1 MRVEGPDTPAGGG
14 RAAPPRVRV
23 AIVTLDAHFAAA
35 LGRVR
40 RRLSAEAPGL
50 EISLHA
56 ATEWAESPE
65 ALGAA
70 KAAVAE
76 ADIVLCAMLF
86 IDDHIRA
93 IMPDLEARRARCD
106 ALIAIVS
113 APEIVKLTHAG
124 RLDMA
129 KPEKGVISLLK
140 RLRGKRGGE
149 GGGSKSASS
158 GAGQM
163 AMLRRI
169 PKILRYI
176 PGSAQ
181 DLRAYFLA
189 MQYWLSGSDENL
201 ASLIAMLVDRYADGP
216 RAVWRGRLRVE
227 PPIDYPETGL
237 YHPAMPGRVGED
249 LAALPNRQGTKGRVG
264 LILLRSYVLAK
275 DTGHY
280 DGAIAALE
288 AEGLTVVPVF
298 AAGLDARPA
307 IERFFMEDGESTVD
321 TVISLTGFSLVGGP
335 AYNDARAAEEI
346 LAKLD
351 VPYIAAHALEFQSLE
366 QWGASSRGLQPIET
380 TVMVAIP
387 ELDGATNPMVF
398 GGRSDGSG
406 LPAQCCESQC
416 LFPATDLRE
425 MHVCQDRVRR
435 LAGRA
440 ARLVALR
447 RRERAERKVAI
458 VLFNFPPNAGATGS
472 AAFLAV
478 WESLLN
484 TLKSM
489 EEAGYTLEAPACVD
503 ALRDAV
509 LGRPEEDGTEAN
521 IADRIPAD
529 RHVAEERWL
538 MEIEQVWG
546 PAPGKHNTD
555 GRNIHILG
563 ARFGN
568 VFVGIQPAFGW
579 EGDPMR
585 LLFEG
590 GFAPTHAFS
599 AFYRWIDQD
608 FGADAVLH
616 FGTHGALEFMPGKQ
630 SGLSQLCWPD
640 RLIGDMPNLYL
651 YASNNPSE
659 GAIARRR
666 AGATLIS
673 YLTPPVAHAG
683 LYKGLADLRAS
694 LERWRGDDAMPT
706 ETRTRLAEQVQAEAA
721 AVDLCA
727 PEPIWCLADAE
738 ARIPG
743 LLAALTEL
751 EHTLIPH
758 GLHVVGRPPSL
769 EERADLLGVMADAGH
784 RLTPARPALERLAMG
799 GTGAES
805 LAISGI
811 VINPETRD
819 AFDRLAEAAKLLA
832 EDHEIPALLRALDGS
847 YIRPAPGG
855 DLIRSA
861 EVLPT
866 GRNLHGFDPFRIPS
880 AFAMAEGA
888 RQTEKLLA
896 RHREEHSALPRRVAL
911 VLWGTDTIKQEGG
924 PMAQALALLGAE
936 PRRDSYGRVCGARL
950 VPLEELGRPR
960 IDVMLTLSGIFRD
973 LLPIQVQVLAE
984 ACQRAA
990 AADEPDEM
998 NFIRAE
1004 SRALMERTGAKLEEA
1019 ALRVFSNADGAYG
1032 SNVNQLIDSGLW
1044 TDEDELADAYAARK
1058 CFAYGADGKP
1068 MKRPRHLADMLT
1080 GVDLAYQTLDS
1091 VELGVTTIDHYF
1103 DTLGGI
1109 GRAVKRARGGQQVPV
1124 YIGDQTRG
1132 EGKVRTLSEQVALE
1146 TRTRTLNPKWFE
1158 GMLAHGSE
1166 GVRQIEA
1173 SITNTVGWS
1182 ATTGAVE
1189 PWVYQRTA
1197 ETFVLDEAMRR
1208 RLASLNPKA
1217 SARLASR
1224 LIEAHER
1231 DYWQPDAETLAALHA
1246 ASDELEDRLEGITI

>member
-1 MRVEGPDTPAGGG
+1 MRVDDPHIPAGGG
-14 RAAPPRVRV
+14 PSGRRPAPMRI
-23 AIVTLDAHFAAA
+23 AIITLDSHFAAA

-40 RRLSAEAPGL
+40 NELGPTAPGL

-56 ATEWAESPE
+56 ATDWAESPE

-86 IDDHIRA
+86 IEDHIQA
-93 IMPDLEARRARCD
+93 ILPDLEARRARCD
-106 ALIAIVS
+106 ALVSIVS
-113 APEIVKLTHAG
+113 APEVVKLTRAG
-124 RLDMA
+124 RLDMG
-129 KPEKGVISLLK
+129 KPEKGVIGLLK
-140 RLRGKRGGE
+140 RLRGKSPGQP
-149 GGGSKSASS
+149 GGSPSS

-169 PKILRYI
+169 PKVLRFI
-176 PGSAQ
+176 PGTAQ

-189 MQYWLSGSDENL
+189 MQYWLSGSDDNL
-201 ASLIAMLVDRYADGP
+201 TSLIGMLVDRYATGP
-216 RAVWRGRLRVE
+216 REGWRGRLPVA
-227 PPIDYPETGL
+227 PPIDYPENGV
-237 YHPAMPGRVGED
+237 YHPEMPGRVGENAD
-249 LAALPNRQGTKGRVG
+249 ILPAPDNPVGTVG
-264 LILLRSYVLAK
+264 LVILRSYVLSR

-288 AEGLTVVPVF
+288 AKGLRVIPAF

-307 IERFFMEDGESTVD
+307 IEQYFIRDGQPIVD

-335 AYNDARAAEEI
+335 AYNDAKAAEDI
-346 LAKLD
+346 LARLD
-351 VPYIAAHALEFQSLE
+351 VPYLAAHALEFQSLE
-366 QWGASSRGLQPIET
+366 QWGSSARGLQPVENTI
-380 TVMVAIP
+380 MVAIP

-406 LPAQCCESQC
+406 LPAQCCDNHC
-416 LFPATDLRE
+416 LYPATTARQ
-425 MHVCQDRVRR
+425 MHVCEERVER

-440 ARLVALR
+440 LRLVRMRA
-447 RRERAERKVAI
+447 REVASRKLAI
-458 VLFNFPPNAGATGS
+458 VLFNFPPNAGATGT
-472 AAFLAV
+472 AAYLAV
-478 WESLLN
+478 WESLHN
-484 TLKSM
+484 TLISLEK
-489 EEAGYTLEAPACVD
+489 AGYDVEAPPTVE
-503 ALRDAV
+503 ALREAV
-509 LGRPEEDGTEAN
+509 LGSEDDTGTDAA
-521 IADRIPAD
+521 IAARIPAD

-538 MEIEQVWG
+538 AEIEAVWG
-546 PAPGKHNTD
+546 PAPGRHNTD
-555 GRNIHILG
+555 GRNIQVLG
-563 ARFGN
+563 RAFGN

-630 SGLSQLCWPD
+630 SGLSQRCWPD
-640 RLIGDMPNLYL
+640 RLIGEMPNFYL

-666 AGATLIS
+666 SAATLIS

-694 LERWRGDDAMPT
+694 LERWRGDDTMPR
-706 ETRTRLAEQVQAEAA
+706 ETRERLAEMIQAEAA
-721 AVDLCA
+721 AVDLAA
-727 PEPIWCLADAE
+727 PDPVWTTADAE
-738 ARIPG
+738 ARMPG
-743 LLAALTEL
+743 LVASLDEL
-751 EHTLIPH
+751 EMTLIPH
-758 GLHVVGRPPSL
+758 GLHVVGRPPAT
-769 EERADLLGVMADAGH
+769 EERADLLGIMAEAGH
-784 RLTPARPALERLAMG
+784 GLSPERPALERLAMG

-805 LAISGI
+805 LAISGLAI
-811 VINPETRD
+811 CPESRA
-819 AFDRLAEAAKLLA
+819 AFDALARAATLLA
-832 EDHEIPALLRALDGS
+832 EDHEIPALLHALNGG
-847 YIRPAPGG
+847 YTRPAPGG
-855 DLIRSA
+855 DLIRTSD
-861 EVLPT
+861 VLPT

-880 AFAMAEGA
+880 AFAMAEGT
-888 RQTEKLLA
+888 RQTARLLA
-896 RHREEHSALPRRVAL
+896 RHIDDNGDLPRRVAL

-924 PMAQALALLGAE
+924 PMAQALALLGAR
-936 PRRDSYGRVCGARL
+936 PRRDSYGRVTGAEL

-973 LLPIQVQVLAE
+973 LLPIQVKVLAE
-984 ACQRAA
+984 ACQKAA
-990 AADEPDEM
+990 AADEPEDM

-1004 SRALMERTGAKLEEA
+1004 AQALMARTGCTLEEA
-1019 ALRVFSNADGAYG
+1019 SLRVFSNADGAYG

-1068 MKRPRHLADMLT
+1068 LKRPELLGAMLG

-1109 GRAVKRARGGQQVPV
+1109 GRAAKKARGEQIPV

-1132 EGKVRTLSEQVALE
+1132 EGKVRTLGEQVALE

-1158 GMLAHGSE
+1158 GMLSHGAE

-1173 SITNTVGWS
+1173 SITNTGGWS
-1182 ATTGAVE
+1182 ATTGAVD

-1231 DYWQPDAETLAALHA
+1231 NYWQPDAETLAALQD
-1246 ASDELEDRLEGITI
+1246 ASDELEDRLEGVTT